1 MARAHYELM
10 LLRQKISFASLRAF
24 RLTVSCLIP
33 ATLMLGEARCS
44 SSTSASSDV
53 AGDGGA
59 AEDGATTTDAQNGD
73 AVASDSEST
82 SDVDA
87 GVVVLSLGTA
97 TSTPLAACSKDSSG
111 AAPHAG
117 ATCTSVTVSCGSI
130 ADDTAVVAVSEPT
143 GPAVGTVLLMSGGG
157 GTKYFDVPE
166 TSSFLA
172 ANLRVVEIAWN
183 DDWPSAKPASALNS
197 ACRAATLSQWI
208 YDNVH
213 GGAAAS
219 KTAGFCGLGI
229 SGGGAFFAYS
239 MAHYGLKNIYDYLQI
254 ESGPSVSKFDFGC
267 DPSLY
272 DGGPRDL
279 CPQISNAAFA
289 FTPPTNGQIDGMEGT
304 HTCGADSGADP
315 ADIVK
320 WTADSIVSP
329 GADYDY
335 PQTAMSFWFCGGT
348 DQNESSGLG
357 SFLVEKV
364 RPMGQP
370 PPVNCFT
377 NCSGENVLG
386 DPAAQTATVSQ
397 MIAGCVPNHK

>member
-1 MARAHYELM
+1 MI
-10 LLRQKISFASLRAF
+10 LRQRISIASSRAF
-24 RLTVSCLIP
+24 RLIVSCIVP
-33 ATLMLGEARCS
+33 AMLLLGEARCS
-44 SSTSASSDV
+44 SSTSTSSDV

-59 AEDGATTTDAQNGD
+59 ADDGATADVQNGD
-73 AVASDSEST
+73 PVAADGESPKP
-82 SDVDA
+82 SDA
-87 GVVVLSLGTA
+87 GVVVLPLGTA
-97 TSTPLAACSKDSSG
+97 TSTPLSSCATDSSDAGPRPG
-111 AAPHAG
+111 AS
-117 ATCTSVTVSCGSI
+117 CTSVTVTCGGI
-130 ADDTAVVAVSEPT
+130 ASDTAIVAVSEPT
-143 GPAVGTVLLMSGGG
+143 GTPVGTVLLMSGGG
-157 GTKYFDVPE
+157 GTKYFNIPE
-166 TSSFLA
+166 STSFLA
-172 ANLRVVEIAWN
+172 ANLRVVEIAWTS
-183 DDWPSAKPASALNS
+183 DWPSGQPASALNS

-279 CPQISNAAFA
+279 CPQIPNAAFA

-304 HTCGADSGADP
+304 HTCGADGGAAP

-320 WTADSIVSP
+320 WTADGIVSP
-329 GADYDY
+329 GADYNY

-364 RPMGQP
+364 RPMGEP

-377 NCSGENVLG
+377 DCTGENVLG

>member
-1 MARAHYELM
+1 
-10 LLRQKISFASLRAF
+10 
-24 RLTVSCLIP
+24 
-33 ATLMLGEARCS
+33 MLGEARCS

-254 ESGPSVSKFDFGC
+254 ESGPSVS
-267 DPSLY
+267 SSTSVAIH
-272 DGGPRDL
+272 L
-279 CPQISNAAFA
+279 CTTVARAISVRRF
-289 FTPPTNGQIDGMEGT
+289 PTRLSRSRRRRMDRSTAWKG
-304 HTCGADSGADP
+304 HT
-315 ADIVK
+315 
-320 WTADSIVSP
+320 
-329 GADYDY
+329 
-335 PQTAMSFWFCGGT
+335 
-348 DQNESSGLG
+348 
-357 SFLVEKV
+357 
-364 RPMGQP
+364 R
-370 PPVNCFT
+370 
-377 NCSGENVLG
+377 
-386 DPAAQTATVSQ
+386 AAQTVVQIPPTS
-397 MIAGCVPNHK
+397 